1 MPRLSSRQTWFAAVS
16 ALCAW
21 WPISAGGQDSV
32 RRDRSV
38 TSPRLVTLDLS
49 DVPLREALH
58 AVARQ
63 SGVSLIYA
71 NSTVPL
77 ERRVSLHVQ
86 AASVEDALRDA
97 LRETDAEPRE
107 TASGQVMLVR
117 RSAGPAS
124 VRRERVL
131 AGSIGGR
138 VIDTAVGAAVV
149 RATVTLD
156 GARRTTTDD
165 DGRYRFA
172 DVPAGA
178 HVVEIRRIGYA
189 PVSRSVTVSD
199 GVATTADFVLTR
211 VASQLDEVVMTVTGP
226 QRRLEVGNAIGRIQ
240 ADSVMRDAPVTSL
253 SDLIN
258 ARVPGTQVVVGNGF
272 SGSTA
277 RVRIRGLN
285 SVTVGNDPL
294 LIIDGARVENSATVY
309 AGYGFSSGRMNDLNP
324 QEIESVEIVKG
335 PSAATLYGTDAANG
349 VIIVKTKRGRA
360 GRTSWNT
367 YAESGIIQQP
377 ARFPDNYYSW
387 GHNTTTGAIQ
397 QCTLM
402 LSSAGTCVID
412 SLTTFNPLMFAETSP
427 IGTGSRQQVGVQASG
442 GVAQFTYFLGG
453 QYEGETGFLRMPA
466 MEQARITAERG
477 GAPIPAEQVRPNG
490 LAKIN
495 VRGNAGAALS
505 PNADVNLSLG
515 ILSSETRLPGNGVF
529 SAGYFGTGY
538 RTAQDGWNG
547 LYSRPGEI
555 FSLRNSERTTHS
567 MNSLTGTWRPSSW
580 LSTRATGGFDFSS
593 TQLDALQKRNE
604 GPPGAGRNG
613 RRINSRTNVGQY
625 TVDVGASGTFN
636 PRSDL
641 VSRTSVGLQ
650 YNRRQLGVT
659 TATGSNLAVGSET
672 LTGAAVVSGTEKTV
686 ESVVAGAYVE
696 QSLRFADRLFLTAA
710 LRADGGSAF
719 GRNFRTARYPKAS
732 ISWLVADQRE
742 GALNSLR
749 VRSAFGASGVQP
761 GSTAS
766 LALIALAPAIV
777 DGVNVTGARLSA
789 VGNPTLKPERQTE
802 LEAGVDV
809 ELANR
814 RIRVEATY
822 YDRLSRDALIDR
834 PLSSEIGLTSRQENI
849 GSVRNRGV
857 EGLLALTVIDSRR
870 LIWEVSFNGSVN
882 RNRLEEIGPGIAF
895 IGGDTFLRSM
905 QGYPLFSRFARPIL
919 GFADANHNGI
929 VEASEMQVGDT
940 LVYVGESSPPRQF
953 TASSSLTL
961 FDGSIRIATQFDYR
975 GGNRMSNFTELNRCA
990 SVFSSCRADNDP
1002 SAPLADQA
1010 SAMGYNTP
1018 AFGRTFYGFFP
1029 DGSFTRWRELSLSY
1043 ALPTTAASW
1052 LRAQTARV
1060 TITGRNLRL
1069 FTAYPGV
1076 DPEVNAGI
1084 GFNEGYLDNPT
1095 PPPARYLLLRVNLG
1109 L

>member
-1 MPRLSSRQTWFAAVS
+1 MSV
-16 ALCAW
+16 LCALH
-21 WPISAGGQDSV
+21 PIPVESQDSV
-32 RRDRSV
+32 RGERSV

-49 DVPLREALH
+49 DVPLREALK

-71 NSTVPL
+71 SNTVPL

-86 AASVEDALRDA
+86 AASVDAALRDA

-107 TASGQVMLVR
+107 TASGQVMLVK
-117 RSAGPAS
+117 RSARPAS
-124 VRRERVL
+124 ERSERVL
-131 AGSIGGR
+131 VGSISGR
-138 VIDTAVGAAVV
+138 VIDSAGGTAVV
-149 RATVTLD
+149 RATVTVD

-172 DVPAGA
+172 DVRAGA

-189 PVSRSVTVSD
+189 PISRSVMVSD
-199 GVATTADFVLTR
+199 GVASAADFVLTR
-211 VASQLDEVVMTVTGP
+211 VASQLEEVVMTVTGP

-240 ADSVMRDAPVTSL
+240 ADSVVRDAPVTSL

-258 ARVPGTQVVVGNGF
+258 ARVPGTQVIIGNGL

-285 SVTVGNDPL
+285 SVTVANDPL
-294 LIIDGARVENSATVY
+294 LIVDGARVENSATVF
-309 AGYGFSSGRMNDLNP
+309 AGYGLSAGRINDLNP

-349 VIIVKTKRGRA
+349 VMIVRTKRGRA
-360 GRTSWNT
+360 GRTSWNM
-367 YAESGIIQQP
+367 YAESGMIQQP
-377 ARFPDNYYSW
+377 ARFLDNYYSW
-387 GHNTTTGAIQ
+387 GHNTTSGAIQ
-397 QCTLM
+397 QCTLA
-402 LSSAGTCVID
+402 LSSTGTCVID
-412 SLTTFNPLMFAETSP
+412 SLTTFNPLMYAETSP

-466 MEQARITAERG
+466 KEEARVSAERG
-477 GAPIPAEQVRPNG
+477 GAPIPAEQLRPNG

-495 VRGNAGAALS
+495 VRGNAGAVLS
-505 PNADVNLSLG
+505 PDADVNLSVGL
-515 ILSSETRLPGNGVF
+515 ISSETRLPGNAIFG
-529 SAGYFGTGY
+529 AGSIGAGY

-555 FSLRNSERTTHS
+555 FSLRNTERTTHN

-593 TQLDALQKRNE
+593 TQLDALQRRNE
-604 GPPGAGRNG
+604 GPPGGGRNG
-613 RRINSRTNVGQY
+613 QRINSRTNIGQY
-625 TVDVGASGTFN
+625 TADIGASGTFN
-636 PRSDL
+636 PRSNL
-641 VSRTSVGLQ
+641 ISRTSIGVQ
-650 YNRRQLGVT
+650 YNRRQLAVT
-659 TATGSNLAVGSET
+659 TATGSNLAIGSET
-672 LTGAAVVSGTEKTV
+672 LTGAAVVSGTEQTL
-686 ESVVAGAYVE
+686 ESVVAGAFAE
-696 QSLRFADRLFLTAA
+696 QSLRFADRLFLTVAV
-710 LRADGGSAF
+710 RADGGSAF

-732 ISWLVADQRE
+732 LSWLVADQRE
-742 GALNSLR
+742 GMLNSIRL
-749 VRSAFGASGVQP
+749 RSAFGASGVQP

-766 LALIALAPAIV
+766 LALIALAPALV
-777 DGVNVTGARLSA
+777 DGVNVAGARLSA

-802 LEAGVDV
+802 LESGADL

-814 RIRVEATY
+814 RIRLEATY

-857 EGLLALTVIDSRR
+857 EGLLSVTAIENKRLT
-870 LIWEVSFNGSVN
+870 WEVSFNGSIN
-882 RNRLEEIGPGIAF
+882 RNRLEEIGPGIPF
-895 IGGDTFLRSM
+895 IGAATYLRSI

-919 GFADANHNGI
+919 GFVDVNHNGI
-929 VEASEMQVGDT
+929 IEASEMQVGDT
-940 LVYVGESSPPRQF
+940 LVYVGQSFPPRQF

-961 FDGSIRIATQFDYR
+961 FGGDVRVATQFDYR
-975 GGNRMSNFTELNRCA
+975 GGNLLANLTELNRCA
-990 SVFSSCRADNDP
+990 SAFSSCRADNDP
-1002 SAPLADQA
+1002 LAPLADQA

-1018 AFGRTFYGFFP
+1018 AFGRTFYGYFP
-1029 DGSFTRWRELSLSY
+1029 DGSFMRWREFSLSY
-1043 ALPTTAASW
+1043 ALPATTAGW

-1060 TITGRNLRL
+1060 TVTGRNLRL

-1076 DPEVNAGI
+1076 DPEVNAAI
-1084 GFNEGYLDNPT
+1084 GFSDGY
-1095 PPPARYLLLRVNLG
+1095 
-1109 L
+1109 